1 MIKLDLRDK
10 LFTSLFTIG
19 VFTILYSTYQVIGVV
34 GETKILSLVYDL
46 KELLTNPIGW
56 KYIVVI
62 I

>member
-19 VFTILYSTYQVIGVV
+19 VFTIIYSSYQIIGVV
-34 GETKILSLVYDL
+34 GETKILRLVYDL
-46 KELLTNPIGW
+46 KQLLTNSIVW

>member
-19 VFTILYSTYQVIGVV
+19 VFTIIYSSYQIIGVV
-34 GETKILSLVYDL
+34 GETKILRLVHDL
-46 KELLTNPIGW
+46 KQLLTNSIVW

>member
-46 KELLTNPIGW
+46 KELLTNSIG
-56 KYIVVI
+56 
-62 I
+62 